1 MVDCVIFASEKQLAT
16 QHGPHPRHNL
26 HPGSF
31 LTVSYPYTPW
41 SAAQPPVTS
50 VFVLSKLSSRVPPAA
65 HPFFHPIDAVLG
77 QHVQS
82 EPKSRRFSAART
94 GGL

>member
-1 MVDCVIFASEKQLAT
+1 MLGRFKSLSERHRAA
-16 QHGPHPRHNL
+16 QHD
-26 HPGSF
+26 SF

-41 SAAQPPVTS
+41 PPAHPPVTS
-50 VFVLSKLSSRVPPAA
+50 VFVLSKLSSRAPPAA
-65 HPFFHPIDAVLG
+65 HPFFRPIDAVLG

-82 EPKSRRFSAART
+82 EAESGTFLLAART